1 KNNSKWALRLL
12 AENSGNLAEI
22 EKDGF
27 KIPE

>member
-12 AENSGNLAEI
+12 AENSVNRAEI

-27 KIPE
+27 KIPG